1 VRKRAVD
8 IVPAAVARRLEH
20 NPRFPQ
26 PLSPSSSRQ
35 PQPGPPKFSRGA
47 PLFWASYAADEERI
61 EDYASE
67 CVRLGGR
74 AQTPEL
80 RDKFIEFAHVDGRSD
95 CDA

>member
-1 VRKRAVD
+1 MLPTKN
-8 IVPAAVARRLEH
+8 E
-20 NPRFPQ
+20 
-26 PLSPSSSRQ
+26 
-35 PQPGPPKFSRGA
+35 
-47 PLFWASYAADEERI
+47 Y